1 MTILKKLAVVAW
13 LSVLTVP
20 VTHAATPAAAHP
32 VAQATQATQAATIP
46 GGRYGDVQFTKP
58 VGPMRG
64 FIVLFSDKNWT
75 LADSQAA
82 DALSKNGAMVVGV
95 DTARYVAKLPKEKEA
110 CHNLVGDAEAL
121 SHQLEREVQSSRYL
135 APILM
140 GTGQGGV
147 LAAKILAQAPDNT
160 VAGALALNPDAQL
173 DARFN
178 LCPPDP
184 TITHAKGLPGF
195 FNKTVQPADA
205 PKPDAKSETKPET
218 RPDALLALAAPY
230 LKMPEPPRDE
240 DVSDLPL
247 IELPAA
253 HPTNL
258 LAIVI
263 SGDGGWRDLDKTV
276 AESLQKDGVSVIG
289 IDSLRYF
296 WSAKTPG
303 QTSHDLARVI
313 QAYSARWH
321 SEHVALIGYSFG
333 ADVLPFAYNRL
344 PDAVRAKVS
353 FVSLMGFSPDADFQ
367 IRVTGWLGMPA
378 SKNAMKVQPELA
390 KLPPAMVQCIYGAAE
405 EDTLCPALTKTGIEV
420 IKTSGDH
427 HFGGDYGV
435 LARRILTSW
444 QKQIAARI

>member
-1 MTILKKLAVVAW
+1 MTFFRKLAVVSL
-13 LSVLTVP
+13 LSVSM
-20 VTHAATPAAAHP
+20 AHEM
-32 VAQATQATQAATIP
+32 ARAGTLP
-46 GGRYGDVQFTKP
+46 GGRYGDVTFTKP
-58 VGPMRG
+58 AGPMRG
-64 FIVLFSDKNWT
+64 FVVLFSDKNWT
-75 LADSQAA
+75 PADTQTAGALA
-82 DALSKNGAMVVGV
+82 KNGAMVVGV
-95 DTARYVAKLPKEKEA
+95 DTARYAAKLPAQKET
-110 CHNLVGDAEAL
+110 CHNLVGDAESV
-121 SHQLEREVQSSRYL
+121 SHQLEREVQSSRYF

-160 VAGALALNPDAQL
+160 VAGALALNPDSRL

-195 FNKTVQPADA
+195 FDKTTQPASSSQA
-205 PKPDAKSETKPET
+205 
-218 RPDALLALAAPY
+218 DALLALATPH
-230 LKMPEPPRDE
+230 LKVEQLRDE

-253 HPTNL
+253 RPANL

-296 WSAKTPG
+296 WSAKTPE

-333 ADVLPFAYNRL
+333 ADVMPFAYNRL
-344 PDAVRAKVS
+344 PDSVRAKVS

-378 SKNAMKVQPELA
+378 SKDALKVRPELA
-390 KLPPAMVQCIYGAAE
+390 KLPPSIVQCIYGAAE
-405 EDTLCPALTKTGIEV
+405 EDTLCPALTQTGIEV
-420 IKTSGDH
+420 VKTTGDH
-427 HFGGDYGV
+427 HFGGDYNV

-444 QKQIAARI
+444 QKQIAART